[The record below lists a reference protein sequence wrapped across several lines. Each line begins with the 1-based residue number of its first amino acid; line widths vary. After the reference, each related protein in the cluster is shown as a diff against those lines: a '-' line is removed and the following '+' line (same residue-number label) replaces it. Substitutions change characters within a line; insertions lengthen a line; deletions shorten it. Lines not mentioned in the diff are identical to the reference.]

1 MKVSKPNRVTRRPR
15 RVTLLNGRT
24 GYLSRADAIA
34 ERDRARYGKDTTRD
48 ITGRMR
54 RA

>member
-15 RVTLLNGRT
+15 RVTLSDGRT

-34 ERDRARYGKDTTRD
+34 ERDRARYGKDVARD
-48 ITGRMR
+48 ITGHMR